1 LTRPPAAGI
10 VAAMEITV
18 RAALPEDVGTILRFV
33 RELAVFERQPDAV
46 KATEADLL
54 RDGFGPQPRFEA
66 RIAELD
72 GEPVGF
78 ALFFHNYSTW
88 EGRAGLFLEDIYVT
102 ESARRHGVGR
112 RLLEDLAALAL
123 ARGCARFDLS
133 VLQWNPARR
142 FYETLGF
149 RHMEE
154 WLPYRLD
161 GPALAALAGGTRR

>member
-1 LTRPPAAGI
+1 MP
-10 VAAMEITV
+10 VTV
-18 RAALPEDVGTILRFV
+18 RPAVPDDVGTILRFV
-33 RELAVFERQPDAV
+33 RELAAFERQPDAV

-54 RDGFGPQPRFEA
+54 RDGFGPERRFEA

-72 GEPVGF
+72 GAPVGF

-88 EGRAGLFLEDIYVT
+88 EGRPGLFLEDIYVT

-112 RLLEDLAALAL
+112 RLIEDLAAVAVS
-123 ARGCARFDLS
+123 RGCGRFDFS
-133 VLQWNPARR
+133 VLDWNPARR

-149 RHMEE
+149 RHMNE

-161 GPALAALAGGTRR
+161 GEALGAFAKAAADPGGN